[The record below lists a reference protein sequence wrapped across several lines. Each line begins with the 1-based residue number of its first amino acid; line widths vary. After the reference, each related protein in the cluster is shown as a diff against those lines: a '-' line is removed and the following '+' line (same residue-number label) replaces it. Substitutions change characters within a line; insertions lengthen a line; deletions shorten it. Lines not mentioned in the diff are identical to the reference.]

1 MLIKG
6 EGGPADP
13 KRAVSLLSSWRAS
26 DVPGVKGALGLL
38 YIEGKLVPRDLKKG
52 IDLFRTWASWDYDA
66 RLQLMMQ
73 GQQQAERGRG
83 LNPSRIAEGVLAQA
97 DAV

>member
-13 KRAVSLLSSWRAS
+13 KRAVSLLSTWGAS

-38 YIEGKLVPRDLKKG
+38 YIEGKLVPRDLKK
-52 IDLFRTWASWDYDA
+52 A
-66 RLQLMMQ
+66 
-73 GQQQAERGRG
+73 
-83 LNPSRIAEGVLAQA
+83 
-97 DAV
+97 

>member
-1 MLIKG
+1 MISKLAIENQLPLCVSKTQFVIAIRASDPVRARAADMLIKG

-38 YIEGKLVPRDLKKG
+38 YIEGKLVPRDLKK
-52 IDLFRTWASWDYDA
+52 A
-66 RLQLMMQ
+66 
-73 GQQQAERGRG
+73 
-83 LNPSRIAEGVLAQA
+83 
-97 DAV
+97 